1 MSSFAAERGAEKIY
15 MCDIKRMMVECGFVK
30 PAEEDPTGREF
41 TCELREIA
49 RDSQIKEL
57 IPRKDLTGKVYPPK
71 DLWDIKGGKKSKK
84 VAPVPSASSVGAG
97 KKVKADK
104 VKRLKG
110 QELNST
116 EELNENS
123 KKSKKKK

>member
-57 IPRKDLTGKVYPPK
+57 IPKRDLAGNVYPPK

-84 VAPVPSASSVGAG
+84 VAPVPVPSASSVGVG
-97 KKVKADK
+97 KK
-104 VKRLKG
+104 
-110 QELNST
+110 
-116 EELNENS
+116 
-123 KKSKKKK
+123 